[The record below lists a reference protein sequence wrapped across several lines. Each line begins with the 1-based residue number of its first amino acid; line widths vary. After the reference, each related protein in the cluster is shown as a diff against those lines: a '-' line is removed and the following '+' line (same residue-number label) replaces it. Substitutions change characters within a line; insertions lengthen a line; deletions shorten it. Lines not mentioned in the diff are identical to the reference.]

1 MRSLVSFLVVLLTLS
16 FNSAIAQTYV
26 FKVLVNKGENQAKA
40 TGADWQPLKTGS
52 TLKSGDQLKVTNG
65 SYLGLVH
72 SSGKTME
79 IKNPGDYNIND
90 MANKIAGSNSSV
102 ASKYADFVLSK
113 MNSDE
118 KDINSNAKNY
128 MSVTGAVER
137 ATSNATLNVMMPS
150 SVDVL
155 SKEAIVR
162 WSEPKEATGKTYVVS
177 LKNMFDETI
186 LTQETTDTSL
196 KLNFDD
202 PKLAEQKLLI
212 LKVTVKGEKGME
224 SGEYGIK
231 KLSGADA
238 QSIEQNLA
246 GLMTELTEETAL
258 NKLILASFFEENN
271 LLVDALTQYEHAIR
285 LAPEVSEFKQAYADF
300 LIRNGLGN

>member
-16 FNSAIAQTYV
+16 FNSAIAQNYV

-40 TGADWQPLKTGS
+40 TGADWQPVKTGS
-52 TLKSGDQLKVTNG
+52 TLKSGDQLKVTTG
-65 SYLGLVH
+65 AYLGLVH

-90 MANKIAGSNSSV
+90 MANKISGSNSSV

-118 KDINSNAKNY
+118 KDINANHKNY

-137 ATSNATLNVMMPS
+137 ATSSATLNVMMPS

-162 WSEPKEATGKTYVVS
+162 WSEPKEAEGKTYVIS

-202 PKLAEQKLLI
+202 PKLADQKLII
-212 LKVTVKGEKGME
+212 LKIAVKGEKGME
-224 SGEYGIK
+224 SGEYAFK
-231 KLSGADA
+231 PLSGADA
-238 QSIEQNLA
+238 QKFEQDLA
-246 GLMTELTEETAL
+246 TLKTELSEESAL
-258 NKLILASFFEENN
+258 NKLILASYFEENN
-271 LLVDALTQYEHAIR
+271 LLVDALTQYEQAIK
-285 LAPEVSEFKQAYADF
+285 LAPEVAEFKQAYADF